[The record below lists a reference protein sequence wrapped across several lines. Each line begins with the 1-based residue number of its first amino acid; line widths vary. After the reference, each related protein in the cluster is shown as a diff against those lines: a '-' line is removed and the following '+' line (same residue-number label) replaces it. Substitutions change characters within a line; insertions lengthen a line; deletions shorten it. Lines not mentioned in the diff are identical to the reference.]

1 MREEGR
7 GEEWL
12 LRGQTRSLV
21 VMTQLSFLTA
31 VGVMQGYTC
40 DKIVQSC
47 KHTHTCG
54 TCIYLVK
61 SD

>member
-7 GEEWL
+7 REEWL

-31 VGVMQGYTC
+31 VGVMQRYAC
-40 DKIVQSC
+40 DKIVQSY
-47 KHTHTCG
+47 KNTHTCG
-54 TCIYLVK
+54 RVYTW
-61 SD
+61 